1 MGGKGSGG
9 PNGGPQYNPANVS
22 GLGGNGQS
30 GDYTGFAYGQNKMLN
45 ESRVAGNAAVSSIR
59 NVPRGA
65 APAMETTPLTPINAE
80 TQLPNQ
86 NIMDGA
92 PIGGG
97 ANSIPGL
104 PKNASG
110 DPDID
115 LIRDQYPMMQAWASM
130 PGTTRAT
137 ADVVNYLG
145 TII

>member
-1 MGGKGSGG
+1 MAENRGG
-9 PNGGPQYNPANVS
+9 PNGGPQYNPANVNL
-22 GLGGNGQS
+22 LGGNGTN

-45 ESRVAGNAAVSSIR
+45 ESRVAGNAAVASIGSTR
-59 NVPRGA
+59 T
-65 APAMETTPLTPINAE
+65 PAVETTPLTAINAE
-80 TQLPNQ
+80 TQLPSQ

-137 ADVVNYLG
+137 ADLINYFG
-145 TII
+145 TVI

>member
-1 MGGKGSGG
+1 MGGVGSGG
-9 PNGGPQYNPANVS
+9 PNGGPQYNPANVNL
-22 GLGGNGQS
+22 LGGNGTN
-30 GDYTGFAYGQNKMLN
+30 GDYSGFAYGQNKALN
-45 ESRVAGNAAVSSIR
+45 ESRVAGNAAVSSISGSGT
-59 NVPRGA
+59 PQ
-65 APAMETTPLTPINAE
+65 METTPLTSITAG

-92 PIGGG
+92 PTGPG

-104 PKNASG
+104 PKNPSG

-115 LIRDQYPMMQAWASM
+115 IIIDQYPMMQAWASM

-137 ADVVNYLG
+137 ADLINYLG

>member
-1 MGGKGSGG
+1 MGGVGSGG
-9 PNGGPQYNPANVS
+9 PNGGAQYNPANVN

-30 GDYTGFAYGQNKMLN
+30 GDYTGFAYGQNKALN
-45 ESRVAGNAAVSSIR
+45 ESRVAGNAAVSSISGSKT
-59 NVPRGA
+59 PQ
-65 APAMETTPLTPINAE
+65 METTALTPITAE
-80 TQLPNQ
+80 TTLPGQ
-86 NIMDGA
+86 TIFDGA

-104 PKNASG
+104 PKNPSG

-115 LIRDQYPMMQAWASM
+115 IIIDQYPMMQAWASM

-137 ADVVNYLG
+137 ADLINYVG